1 MTRIVDGIFA
11 ALRGCEDA
19 SLQGH
24 YAWWASRARA
34 EEPRLEMPITRDI
47 RGESGLDV
55 VLGHTPHRARLP
67 RGLYMG
73 PTTPRR
79 GGPAAAEGQ
88 GQCLSAAFAGKI
100 FAAIAPY
107 GYMHS
112 GAVVAGA
119 IPGAVEADVPGIFDY
134 LGARLRVPAH
144 APPAMQPGLLDAV
157 RQVGTDKSGAP
168 AAYAAVAFAPWA
180 GHGAVCARFFKAEAA
195 GAKPLQS
202 YRLAYYD
209 IPWLHEDGPEGRAL
223 MTALAAPELRER
235 AALDG
240 AAVQLIVRARW
251 DAAAPRWRRWVE
263 RPFRV
268 TLAVN
273 ALWTLW
279 IAPNKGANAAF
290 AAANIACCVEMLA
303 YALLAC
309 VTEAAEV
316 GDGVE
321 AGHGSD
327 GGYEKHGK
335 REAGGQY
342 DKDGNHV
349 GPPRR
354 AAFAAAWLRALPGH
368 VFGGG

>member
-11 ALRGCEDA
+11 ALRSCEDA

-24 YAWWASRARA
+24 YAWWADAGRR
-34 EEPRLEMPITRDI
+34 EQPRLEMPITRDI

-55 VLGHTPHRARLP
+55 VLGNTPYRARLP
-67 RGLYMG
+67 KGLYMD
-73 PTTPRR
+73 PAAAVPRR
-79 GGPAAAEGQ
+79 GSEFRADGEEKTPAAAE

-144 APPAMQPGLLDAV
+144 APPSMQPGLRAGV
-157 RQVGTDKSGAP
+157 RRPGTQDGAP
-168 AAYAAVAFAPWA
+168 APYAAVAFAPWA
-180 GHGAVCARFFKAEAA
+180 GHGEVAARFFKPEAA
-195 GAKPLQS
+195 GAKPLQQ

-240 AAVQLIVRARW
+240 AAVQMIVRARW
-251 DAAAPRWRRWVE
+251 DDDAAGARWRRWVAA
-263 RPFRV
+263 PFLV

-321 AGHGSD
+321 PALSRG
-327 GGYEKHGK
+327 
-335 REAGGQY
+335 
-342 DKDGNHV
+342 
-349 GPPRR
+349 
-354 AAFAAAWLRALPGH
+354 AAAAAWLAALPGH
-368 VFGGG
+368 VAGG